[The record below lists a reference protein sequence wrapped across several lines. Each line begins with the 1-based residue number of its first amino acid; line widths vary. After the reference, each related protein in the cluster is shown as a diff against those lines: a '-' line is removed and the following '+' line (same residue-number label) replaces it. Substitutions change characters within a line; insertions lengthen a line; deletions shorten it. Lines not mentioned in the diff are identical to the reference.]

1 MQRVKENRE
10 KGWSLTRNSPLK
22 APDTYMQV
30 DVHLLT
36 LSSMLFLIKTVKLC
50 FITNVLKK
58 EQAENFTVYYEKNKE
73 FFVCNTFKN
82 FVQYKIG
89 FTDFF
94 FITTLW
100 QDWRCEKTWTLG
112 FDSRSKDWVTVRTCT
127 GFTKAMVHM
136 LTVGTR
142 VGESLSTAGTRI
154 RFFAGMQALMF
165 SHMVLVFKSFPTN
178 IAGVFTRT

>member
-1 MQRVKENRE
+1 MFSRKNKQRILLCTMRR
-10 KGWSLTRNSPLK
+10 TRNFLC
-22 APDTYMQV
+22 A
-30 DVHLLT
+30 T
-36 LSSMLFLIKTVKLC
+36 LSRTLYNTKL
-50 FITNVLKK
+50 VLW
-58 EQAENFTVYYEKNKE
+58 
-73 FFVCNTFKN
+73 
-82 FVQYKIG
+82 I
-89 FTDFF
+89 FF

>member
-58 EQAENFTVYYEKNKE
+58 EQAENFTCVLWEEQGIFCVQHFQELCTIQNWFYG
-73 FFVCNTFKN
+73 FFFSS
-82 FVQYKIG
+82 QHYGKIG
-89 FTDFF
+89 GVKKREHWDLILGPRTELPFVLALGLQRRW
-94 FITTLW
+94 FICWL
-100 QDWRCEKTWTLG
+100 
-112 FDSRSKDWVTVRTCT
+112 
-127 GFTKAMVHM
+127 
-136 LTVGTR
+136 
-142 VGESLSTAGTRI
+142 
-154 RFFAGMQALMF
+154 
-165 SHMVLVFKSFPTN
+165 
-178 IAGVFTRT
+178 

>member
-30 DVHLLT
+30 DVQLLT

-50 FITNVLKK
+50 FIINVLKK

-89 FTDFF
+89 FMDFF
-94 FITTLW
+94 FSSQHYGKIGGVKKREHWDLI
-100 QDWRCEKTWTLG
+100 LG
-112 FDSRSKDWVTVRTCT
+112 PRTELP
-127 GFTKAMVHM
+127 FV
-136 LTVGTR
+136 L
-142 VGESLSTAGTRI
+142 
-154 RFFAGMQALMF
+154 ALGLQRRWF
-165 SHMVLVFKSFPTN
+165 ICWL
-178 IAGVFTRT
+178 

>member
-1 MQRVKENRE
+1 MLYYKCSPERASRE
-10 KGWSLTRNSPLK
+10 FYCVLWEEQGIFCV
-22 APDTYMQV
+22 Q
-30 DVHLLT
+30 H
-36 LSSMLFLIKTVKLC
+36 FQELC
-50 FITNVLKK
+50 TIQNWF
-58 EQAENFTVYYEKNKE
+58 Y
-73 FFVCNTFKN
+73 
-82 FVQYKIG
+82 G
-89 FTDFF
+89 FF